1 MFINDVKTM
10 PYFKLERE
18 TRKGDPISA
27 YLFILA
33 LKMIFA
39 LINANPN
46 IKDLRFFS
54 HNFLNQTYNDDTT
67 LITPNEKS
75 APELTINIFDVFF
88 FWS

>member
-1 MFINDVKTM
+1 M

-54 HNFLNQTYNDDTT
+54 HNFLN
-67 LITPNEKS
+67 
-75 APELTINIFDVFF
+75 
-88 FWS
+88 